1 MLGNN
6 SELVA
11 LSLPVHPS
19 FDCSR
24 SVSAGQD
31 AEPELFAS
39 DGHVLTDQALRDLNG
54 DSQAELRSSDM
65 ATLNASVVCIS
76 AESCPGFLRAVFS
89 LYEKQQLFAVV
100 RQDVAD
106 DPRLAGTDHLVLED
120 GPRAGWF
127 RTGYTLSHS
136 DAPAQI
142 VFSSGTEGRPK
153 AILLTHRNLS
163 DVVERLNAVMHVT
176 SDIREYVGVP
186 VTYSFGLGRVR
197 SVMAVG
203 GSVYVPE
210 KFNPSEIRRMLEKGE
225 INALSVVPSL
235 CRILLN
241 SAEMFEGIGNRIRWI
256 EIGSQYMAA
265 DDKAAM
271 RRLFQNA
278 RIVQHYGL
286 TEASRSTFLDISEAR
301 PEHLDSVGPV
311 EELVDIRIDPEGAVC
326 IRGNH
331 VARYQLLTATE
342 LAPLTDDQGWLI
354 TKDRGEIRNGHLYF
368 LGRMD
373 DQINVAGVKLGS
385 EHLEQRITLA
395 LPQVAGHFAVVAMED
410 QMRGQL
416 PLIAIERDR
425 AEFLPQIEKAMA
437 SAMAFYGVS
446 GGEVF
451 RSMLVD
457 HLPVTGSGK
466 VQRAQLRDL
475 HKSAAMEKVRRT
487 WGRSKVPT
495 SVEEVYQ
502 SHFPNTKID
511 PETTFE
517 TAGGDSLNY
526 ISVSLELER
535 LLGEL
540 PESWG
545 RMTLAEL
552 EKARSRKHFS
562 MESEAALGKLP
573 ARPASSQPNR
583 RLVLGKADTLRAVA
597 CLLVVTLHVFG
608 ADPTSGLQ
616 FPADSAW
623 RVPFE
628 VLELLRIPL
637 FTALAGLLYGA
648 LPSSH
653 PGLSSFLKQR
663 ALTLLL
669 PAFAVSVIYFTI
681 RSLMGKEQGSLLSEL
696 LNGYLHLWY
705 LYALFG
711 IVACVGTIDAL
722 CRPRTETW
730 LLIAVVLYLLHPVT
744 PWIRLFAITA
754 DEGLAP
760 YFILGLIL
768 YRRPGVL
775 GHAPLIYAAAIVGV
789 GGLILRFATATGEMR
804 LTPVEELLI
813 YPLASIGLI
822 FLTVRFFPRIPR
834 LEWLGLYSYAIYLWH
849 PLCNATLRTVS
860 QFLGV
865 NHPAVLFCLG
875 TIAGVIVP
883 IWLFSL
889 AKRLPRLARYALVGR

>member
-1 MLGNN
+1 MTFECKCPDL
-6 SELVA
+6 
-11 LSLPVHPS
+11 
-19 FDCSR
+19 FDCR
-24 SVSAGQD
+24 V
-31 AEPELFAS
+31 
-39 DGHVLTDQALRDLNG
+39 NN
-54 DSQAELRSSDM
+54 
-65 ATLNASVVCIS
+65 ATVVCVS

-100 RQDVAD
+100 RRDVAD
-106 DPRLAGTDHLVLED
+106 DPRLAGADHLVLED
-120 GPRAGWF
+120 GPRTGWF
-127 RTGYTLSHS
+127 RAGYTPSHS

-142 VFSSGTEGRPK
+142 VFSSGTEGPPK

-176 SDIREYVGVP
+176 SDIREYIGVP

-210 KFNPSEIRRMLEKGE
+210 KFNPSEIRRMLEQGE
-225 INALSVVPSL
+225 INALSAVPSL

-241 SAEMFEGIGNRIRWI
+241 SAEMFEGIGKRIRWI

-265 DDKAAM
+265 EEKSAM
-271 RRLFQNA
+271 RRLFPNA

-286 TEASRSTFLDISEAR
+286 TEASRSTFLDISEAP
-301 PEHLDSVGPV
+301 PEHLDSVGPAEGPV
-311 EELVDIRIDPEGAVC
+311 EIRIDPEGAIC

-342 LAPLTDDQGWLI
+342 LAPLTDERGWLI
-354 TKDRGEIRNGHLYF
+354 TKDRGEIRDGHLYF

-373 DQINVAGVKLGS
+373 DQINVAGVKLSS

-395 LPQVAGHFAVVAMED
+395 LPQVAGHFAVVATED
-410 QMRGQL
+410 PMRGQL

-425 AEFLPQIEKAMA
+425 AEFLPQIEKVMA

-451 RSMLVD
+451 RSMPVD
-457 HLPVTGSGK
+457 QLPVTGSGK
-466 VQRAQLRDL
+466 VQRAQLRNL
-475 HKSAAMEKVRRT
+475 HKSAAMEKVPRA

-495 SVEEVYQ
+495 SVRDVYQ
-502 SHFPNTKID
+502 SHFPNKKIGS
-511 PETTFE
+511 ETTFE
-517 TAGGDSLNY
+517 TLGGDSLNY
-526 ISVSLELER
+526 ISVSLDLEK

-545 RMTLAEL
+545 KMTLAEL
-552 EKARSRKHFS
+552 EKAQSSKHVS
-562 MESEAALGKLP
+562 MELEAALGKLPDTWPDMPAKELDSLAAGQPP
-573 ARPASSQPNR
+573 ARPASSQPYR

-597 CLLVVTLHVFG
+597 CLLVVMLHVFG
-608 ADPTSGLQ
+608 ADPESGLQ

-623 RVPFE
+623 RLPFE
-628 VLELLRIPL
+628 VLDLLRMPL

-648 LPSSH
+648 LPSSR

-663 ALTLLL
+663 TLALVL
-669 PAFAVSVIYFTI
+669 PAVVVSVIYFTI
-681 RSLMGKEQGSLLSEL
+681 RSVMGKEQESLLSAL
-696 LNGYLHLWY
+696 LSGYLHLWY
-705 LYALFG
+705 LYVLFV

-730 LLIAVVLYLLHPVT
+730 LLIVAGLYLLCPLV
-744 PWIRLFAITA
+744 PWIGLFSITHA
-754 DEGLAP
+754 MTLAP
-760 YFILGLIL
+760 YFILGLML
-768 YRRPGVL
+768 YRRPSVL
-775 GHAPLIYAAAIVGV
+775 GHAPLIYAAAIVAV

-804 LTPVEELLI
+804 LTPVEGLLI
-813 YPLASIGLI
+813 YPFASMALILLAA
-822 FLTVRFFPRIPR
+822 RFFPRIPR

-849 PLCNATLRTVS
+849 PLGNAAVRSVGHY
-860 QFLGV
+860 LGV
-865 NHPAVLFCLG
+865 TQPAVLFCLG
-875 TIAGVIVP
+875 TIAGVIIP
-883 IWLFSL
+883 IGLFLL
-889 AKRLPRLARYALVGR
+889 AERLPHLARHALVGR